1 MEGVLLAGFDQT
13 PTIILRLIHLPPRI
27 LYAVGLGPW
36 IGNLI
41 LLLTTT
47 GRKSGKRR
55 ITPLQYEEI
64 DGRIYLAA
72 ARGQKADWIRNI
84 SADPKVEVRIRNR
97 RFSGTAEPV
106 TDVKRI
112 ADFLEVRLRRHPS
125 MVGRM
130 FQAEGLPGAPD
141 RKALE
146 QYAAHRTMVVIS
158 NGKNIIR

>member
-1 MEGVLLAGFDQT
+1 V
-13 PTIILRLIHLPPRI
+13 
-27 LYAVGLGPW
+27 
-36 IGNLI
+36 
-41 LLLTTT
+41 
-47 GRKSGKRR
+47 K
-55 ITPLQYEEI
+55 
-64 DGRIYLAA
+64 
-72 ARGQKADWIRNI
+72 
-84 SADPKVEVRIRNR
+84 KVEVRIRNR